1 MTLRKLISTSLIAAV
16 IAFGGSTLALAG
28 VAQAAS
34 SCGSSQSSSSQTYGG
49 QGTQIGQLGCKSQA
63 TEVSTKTSTAS
74 ALPFTGL
81 DIGLLVAAGA
91 VLLSAGLVLRW
102 RLRQHGGE

>member
-1 MTLRKLISTSLIAAV
+1 MTIRRFISTSLIAAV

-28 VAQAAS
+28 VAQAQS
-34 SCGSSQSSSSQTYGG
+34 SCGSSQNSSASTYGG
-49 QGTQIGQLGCKSQA
+49 QGTQIGQLGCKSNA
-63 TEVSTKTSTAS
+63 VDASKTSDANS
-74 ALPFTGL
+74 LPFTGL

-102 RLRQHGGE
+102 RLRQHGGQ

>member
-1 MTLRKLISTSLIAAV
+1 MTIRKLISISAITAV

-34 SCGSSQSSSSQTYGG
+34 TCGSSQSSSSQTYGG
-49 QGTQIGQLGCKSQA
+49 QGTQLGQLGCKQQ
-63 TEVSTKTSTAS
+63 VSTTTAS
-74 ALPFTGL
+74 SLPFTGL

-102 RLRQHGGE
+102 RLRQHGAE

>member
-1 MTLRKLISTSLIAAV
+1 VVAAV
-16 IAFGGSTLALAG
+16 IAFGGSALALTA
-28 VAQAAS
+28 VAQASS

-49 QGTQIGQLGCKSQA
+49 QGTQIGELGCKSQA
-63 TEVSTKTSTAS
+63 TEVSAKTTSAS

-102 RLRQHGGE
+102 RLRQHGEQ